1 MKKFFIVVF
10 IGVFCLGCSNKK
22 ENKGTKQAIE
32 TTFTNPILKGF
43 YPDPSICKVDNSY
56 YLINSTFAYFPG
68 IPVFKSD
75 DLVNWKQIGN
85 ALDRPEQLDLE
96 GLEVSQ
102 GVFAPAISYHNGIFY
117 IINTIV
123 GGENNFIISAS
134 NPAGPWSNPTWL
146 PKVEGID
153 PSMFFDKNGKT
164 YVVFNSNPPNNS
176 PEYDGHRT
184 IKIIELDVESLNTI
198 GESKIIINK
207 GAKPEDKPIWI
218 EGPHIYNRNGF
229 YYLMAAEGGTAEDH
243 SEVVFRSKNILG
255 PYKSYE
261 NNPILTQRNLSDNR
275 KNPVTSTGHADI
287 IEDNLGN
294 WWGVFLGCRPY
305 DNGNHFNTGRETFMV
320 PVKWKND
327 WPIFDLEGDIVKDR
341 YKISLDK
348 LPNKTISRNADFKD
362 EFNANYL
369 AFDWLFLRTPKEKWY
384 SLLDG
389 ELMINTRSETASGS
403 SNPSFIGYRQK
414 HLFGEVTTNLSFKAV
429 AENEKAGLIAFQ
441 NEKHY
446 YYLCKSLKDNKPVV
460 QLLKSTENG
469 TEEIAFK
476 SIKESDEI
484 SFKIEA
490 KGKYYNFSY
499 SINNTDWQVLNKNV
513 DATFL
518 STKIAGGFVGTIY
531 GMYTTSL
538 GEKSTNKA
546 IYHWFKNKNLN

>member
-1 MKKFFIVVF
+1 MKEIFIVVF
-10 IGVFCLGCSNKK
+10 ICVFCLSCSNKK
-22 ENKGTKQAIE
+22 ENKDTEKVIE
-32 TTFTNPILKGF
+32 ITFTNPILNGF

-96 GLEVSQ
+96 GLEVSR
-102 GVFAPAISYHNGIFY
+102 GVFAPAISYHNGVFY

-123 GGENNFIISAS
+123 GGENNFIISAE

-153 PSMFFDKNGKT
+153 PSMFFDENGKT

-184 IKIIELDVESLNTI
+184 IKIIELDIENLNTV

-218 EGPHIYNRNGF
+218 EGPHVYKRNGF

-243 SEVVFRSKNILG
+243 SEVVFRSENILG

-261 NNPILTQRNLSDNR
+261 NNPILTQRNLSNNR
-275 KNPVTSTGHADI
+275 KKTVTSTGHADI
-287 IEDNLGN
+287 FEDNLGN

-305 DNGNHFNTGRETFMV
+305 DNENHFNTGRETFMV
-320 PVKWKND
+320 PVKWEND
-327 WPIFDLEGDIVKDR
+327 WPIFDLEGDIVKDN
-341 YKISLDK
+341 YKITLDK
-348 LPNKTISRNADFKD
+348 PLAKLPSNNAHFKD
-362 EFNANYL
+362 EFNADAL

-384 SLLDG
+384 SLLNG
-389 ELMINTRSETASGS
+389 ELTINTRQETTSGT

-414 HLFGEVTTNLSFKAV
+414 HLFGNVTTSFSFNAV
-429 AENEKAGLIAFQ
+429 SENEKAGLIAFQ
-441 NEKHY
+441 NETNY

-460 QLLKSTENG
+460 QLLKSTKTG

-476 SIKESDEI
+476 SISESKKI

-490 KGKYYNFSY
+490 KGKYYNFYY
-499 SINNTDWQVLNKNV
+499 SLNDKDWEVIRKNV

-518 STKIAGGFVGTIY
+518 STKTAGGFVGTIY
-531 GMYTTSL
+531 GMYTTSS

-546 IYHWFKNKNLN
+546 VYHWFENKNID

>member
-1 MKKFFIVVF
+1 MKNFFIIVIVS
-10 IGVFCLGCSNKK
+10 VFCFNCSGKK
-22 ENKGTKQAIE
+22 ENKMTSEFVE
-32 TTFTNPILKGF
+32 TSFANPVLKGF
-43 YPDPSICKVDNSY
+43 YPDPSICKVDSSY

-102 GVFAPAISYHNGIFY
+102 GVFAPAISYHNGVFY

-123 GGENNFIISAS
+123 GGKNNFIISAS

-146 PKVEGID
+146 PEVEGID
-153 PSMFFDKNGKT
+153 PSMFFDENGKT
-164 YVVFNSNPPNNS
+164 YVVFNSNPPNNL

-184 IKIIELDVESLNTI
+184 IKIIELDVKNLKTV
-198 GESKIIINK
+198 GEAKIIINK
-207 GAKPEDKPIWI
+207 GAKQEDKPIWI

-229 YYLMAAEGGTAEDH
+229 YYVMAAEGGTAEDH
-243 SEVVFRSKNILG
+243 SEVVFRSKSVLG

-261 NNPILTQRNLSDNR
+261 NNPILTQRNLKNTR
-275 KNPVTSTGHADI
+275 KNPITSTGHADI

-305 DNGNHFNTGRETFMV
+305 DGDNHFNTGRETFMA
-320 PVKWKND
+320 PVKWEND
-327 WPIFDLEGDIVKDR
+327 WPIFDLEGDVVKDH
-341 YKISLDK
+341 YQITLEKPFANIPSV
-348 LPNKTISRNADFKD
+348 NADFID
-362 EFNANYL
+362 EFNTDIL

-384 SLLDG
+384 SLLNG
-389 ELMINTRSETASGS
+389 ELTINTRSETTSGT

-446 YYLCKSLKDNKPVV
+446 YYLCKSLKENKPVV
-460 QLLKSTENG
+460 QLLKSSEKG
-469 TEEIAFK
+469 IEEIAFK
-476 SIKESDEI
+476 SIKENDKI

-490 KGKYYNFSY
+490 KGTFYNFYY
-499 SINNTDWQVLNKNV
+499 SINNTDWLVLNKNV

>member
-10 IGVFCLGCSNKK
+10 ISTFILSCSDKK
-22 ENKGTKQAIE
+22 VISKVIA
-32 TTFTNPILKGF
+32 TTFTNPVLKGF
-43 YPDPSICKVDNSY
+43 YPDPSICKVGDSY

-102 GVFAPAISYHNGIFY
+102 GVFAPAISHHNGVFY

-123 GGENNFIISAS
+123 GGNNNFIISAT
-134 NPAGPWSNPTWL
+134 NPAGPWSNATWL
-146 PKVEGID
+146 PEVEGID
-153 PSMFFDKNGKT
+153 PALFFDKDDKT
-164 YVVFNSNPPNNS
+164 YVIFNSTPPNNL

-184 IKIIELDVESLNTI
+184 IKIIELDVKNLKTV
-198 GESKIIINK
+198 GEAKIIINK

-229 YYLMAAEGGTAEDH
+229 YYLMAAEGGTAEEH
-243 SEVVFRSKNILG
+243 SEVVFRSKNVLG

-261 NNPILTQRNLSDNR
+261 NNPILTQRNLSDTR
-275 KNPVTSTGHADI
+275 ENPITSTGHADI

-305 DNGNHFNTGRETFMV
+305 DGDNHFNTGRETFMA

-327 WPIFDLEGDIVKDR
+327 WPVFDLEGDAVKDH
-341 YKISLDK
+341 YQITLQKPLTNVPSV
-348 LPNKTISRNADFKD
+348 NADFID
-362 EFNANYL
+362 EFKTDTL

-384 SLLDG
+384 SLLNG
-389 ELMINTRSETASGS
+389 ELTINTRLETTSGT

-446 YYLCKSLKDNKPVV
+446 YYVCKSLKGNKPVV

-469 TEEIAFK
+469 TEEITFK
-476 SIKESDEI
+476 AIKESDKI

-490 KGKYYNFSY
+490 KGIYYNFYY
-499 SINNTDWQVLNKNV
+499 SINNTDWQVLNENV

-518 STKIAGGFVGTIY
+518 STKKAGGFVGTIY
-531 GMYTTSL
+531 GMYTTSSAK
-538 GEKSTNKA
+538 KSTNNA
-546 IYHWFKNKNLN
+546 VYHWFKNKNIN